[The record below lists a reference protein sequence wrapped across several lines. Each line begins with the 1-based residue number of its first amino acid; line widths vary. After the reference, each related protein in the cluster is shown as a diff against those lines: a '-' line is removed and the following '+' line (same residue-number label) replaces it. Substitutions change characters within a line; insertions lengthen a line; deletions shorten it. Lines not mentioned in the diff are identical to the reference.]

1 MKVIAI
7 NGSPNKEGNTWHAL
21 KIIGNKLQEQGIEF
35 EILHIG
41 NKTISGCLACG
52 KCRKTMDEKCAISS
66 DIVNESIQIMKSADG
81 LIIASPVHYS
91 GISGTM
97 KCFLDRTFY
106 VAGINGGL
114 FRHKV
119 GAAIVAV
126 RRTGGS
132 STFDSLNHFLNYS
145 EMLIATS
152 NYWNVI
158 HGRIPGEV
166 VKDEEGVQIMEVLSS
181 NIAWMLKMV
190 NQTKDVL
197 PPPSPVKKILTNF
210 IR

>member
-7 NGSPNKEGNTWHAL
+7 NGSPNKQGNTWHAL
-21 KIIGNKLQEQGIEF
+21 SIIGNKLEEQGIEF
-35 EILHIG
+35 EILHVG

-52 KCRKTMDEKCAISS
+52 KCRKTLDEKCSITT
-66 DIVNESIQIMKSADG
+66 DIVNDYIQIMKSADG

-97 KCFLDRTFY
+97 KSFLDRAFY

-166 VKDEEGVQIMEVLSS
+166 IKDEEGVQIMEVLS
-181 NIAWMLKMV
+181 NNMAWMLKMV
-190 NQTKDVL
+190 NQTKETI
-197 PPPSPVKKILTNF
+197 PAPSPIKKILTNF

>member
-1 MKVIAI
+1 MKVVAI
-7 NGSPNKEGNTWHAL
+7 NGSPNKEGNTWHTL

-35 EILHIG
+35 EILHVG

-52 KCRKTMDEKCAISS
+52 KCRRTMDEKCSISS
-66 DIVNESIQIMKSADG
+66 DIVNEYVQIMKSADG

-91 GISGTM
+91 GIAGSM

-132 STFDSLNHFLNYS
+132 STFDSLNHYLNYS

-158 HGRIPGEV
+158 HGRMPGEV
-166 VKDEEGVQIMEVLSS
+166 VKDEEGVQIMEVLSN
-181 NIAWMLKMV
+181 NIAWMLKIV
-190 NQTKDVL
+190 NETKSII
-197 PPPSPVKKILTNF
+197 PPPMPVKKILTNF

>member
-21 KIIGNKLQEQGIEF
+21 NIIGNKLQEQGIEF
-35 EILHIG
+35 EILHVG

-52 KCRKTMDEKCAISS
+52 KCRKTMDEKCSISS
-66 DIVNESIQIMKSADG
+66 DIVNEYIQIMKSADG
-81 LIIASPVHYS
+81 LIIGSPVHYS

-97 KCFLDRTFY
+97 KSFLDRSFY

-181 NIAWMLKMV
+181 NIAWMLKMI
-190 NQTKDVL
+190 NHTKEAIPA
-197 PPPSPVKKILTNF
+197 PPLAKKIITNF

>member
-7 NGSPNKEGNTWHAL
+7 NGSPNKQGNTWHAL
-21 KIIGNKLQEQGIEF
+21 SIIGNKLQEQGIEF
-35 EILHIG
+35 EILHVG

-52 KCRKTMDEKCAISS
+52 KCRKTLDEKCSITT
-66 DIVNESIQIMKSADG
+66 DIVNEYIQIMKSADG

-97 KCFLDRTFY
+97 KSFLDRAFY

-166 VKDEEGVQIMEVLSS
+166 IKDEEGVQIMEVLS
-181 NIAWMLKMV
+181 NNMAWMLKMI
-190 NQTKDVL
+190 NQTKESI
-197 PPPSPVKKILTNF
+197 PAPSPVKKVLTNF